1 MNSIK
6 NLATARRRRI
16 GKFTLI
22 ELLVVI
28 AIIAILAG
36 MLLPALNTAREKA
49 RQIAC
54 ASNFKQI
61 GTGTLMYV
69 GDNDE
74 NLFPR
79 KMNGKSY
86 ANLWVGDGWNPLLS
100 YMPSLKNDKAQYIGS
115 IRVGGGTGT
124 IQRSMLACP
133 SVSAS
138 DAAGGTVYTIGYNVV
153 LGEGWQTRKLNRFKA
168 ATKTVLFG
176 EVHGPYYD
184 ISFYERDAGAG
195 WLQDSGVHA
204 RHQTNSPDSLQGAG
218 NFLFGDGHVASIR
231 ENSIPQRNNTNGMT
245 MWNEAYQQ
253 NLFWGPEAIKGWA
266 TIPQPK

>member
-1 MNSIK
+1 MNRIK
-6 NLATARRRRI
+6 NLARARRTRI
-16 GKFTLI
+16 GDFTLI

-49 RQIAC
+49 RQISC

-61 GTGTLMYV
+61 GTATLMYT

-79 KMNGKSY
+79 KMGGVLFC
-86 ANLWVGDGWNPLLS
+86 NLWAGAGWNPFLS
-100 YMPSLKNDKAQYIGS
+100 YMPSLKNDKSQFLGS
-115 IRVGGGTGT
+115 IKVGGGTGT
-124 IQRSMLACP
+124 LQRSKMACP

-138 DAAGGTVYTIGYNVV
+138 DAAGGTVYTIGYNLVIS
-153 LGEGWQTRKLNRFKA
+153 EGWQTRKLNRFKA

-176 EVHGPYYD
+176 EVHGPYPD
-184 ISFYERDAGAG
+184 ISYYERKAGGG
-195 WLQDSGVHA
+195 WFQDSGVHA

-231 ENSIPQRNNTNGMT
+231 EKSIPQRDNTNGAA
-245 MWNEAYQQ
+245 MWNEAYQH
-253 NLFWGPEAIKGWA
+253 NLFWGPEAIKGWG
-266 TIPQPK
+266 TVPQPR